1 MQLTAAVDGR
11 SQEPRLQMLAI
22 LKLYRAREQSQEHV
36 LRDVLGILVRACL
49 RKRHAIYDVSL
60 AVHGRLHELP

>member
-1 MQLTAAVDGR
+1 
-11 SQEPRLQMLAI
+11 MLAI

-36 LRDVLGILVRACL
+36 LRDVLSILVRACL
-49 RKRHAIYDVSL
+49 RKRYAIYDVSP